1 MCLKAFVREI
11 SVSKFSIFSAL
22 CAACFLM
29 PVSAAAQIAELRFGI
44 TEFDE
49 RTLDVSFSAQGGNEN
64 SVAIHAE
71 ILFEEPEFLKWAF
84 TPQPYINGT
93 LNLEG
98 NTSYGGGGLLWR
110 QSFGDRFYGSIASG
124 LVIHTGSNDF
134 TFDDLLDPNR
144 RIIFG
149 SRFLFR
155 QDGAIGVNLNE
166 DWATEV
172 FFEHLSNAGLGFV
185 NEGVD
190 NVGFRVVRKL

>member
-1 MCLKAFVREI
+1 
-11 SVSKFSIFSAL
+11 
-22 CAACFLM
+22 
-29 PVSAAAQIAELRFGI
+29 
-44 TEFDE
+44 
-49 RTLDVSFSAQGGNEN
+49 
-64 SVAIHAE
+64 
-71 ILFEEPEFLKWAF
+71 
-84 TPQPYINGT
+84 
-93 LNLEG
+93 
-98 NTSYGGGGLLWR
+98 
-110 QSFGDRFYGSIASG
+110 
-124 LVIHTGSNDF
+124 
-134 TFDDLLDPNR
+134 LLDPNR

>member
-1 MCLKAFVREI
+1 M
-11 SVSKFSIFSAL
+11 SKFSILSAL

-29 PVSAAAQIAELRFGI
+29 PLSAAAQIAELRFGI

-49 RTLDVSFSAQGGNEN
+49 RTLDVSFSAQGGDEN

-110 QSFGDRFYGSIASG
+110 QNFGDRFYGSIASG
-124 LVIHTGSNDF
+124 IVIHTGSNEF